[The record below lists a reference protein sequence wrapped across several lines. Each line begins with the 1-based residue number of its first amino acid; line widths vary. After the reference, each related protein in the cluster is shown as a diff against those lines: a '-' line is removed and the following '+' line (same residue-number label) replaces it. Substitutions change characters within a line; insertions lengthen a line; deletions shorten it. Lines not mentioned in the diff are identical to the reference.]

1 MPTFGAVDVQYRDDG
16 TATAA
21 AVTYT
26 DQRFS
31 VLTDC
36 HIVEMR
42 DVAAYVPGSF
52 FQRELPAIRA
62 VLAAAGV
69 PDLLIV
75 DGYVDLDPDGR
86 PGLGA
91 HVHDAFAI
99 PIIGVAKNPF
109 RAATHAVA
117 IRRGDAI
124 KPLYVTSIGIE
135 RALAADMVTNM
146 AGKYR
151 MPDALRK
158 VDALARGNETGS

>member
-1 MPTFGAVDVQYRDDG
+1 MPTFGAVDVQYRDDR

-21 AVTYT
+21 GVTYA

-36 HIVEMR
+36 HVVEMR
-42 DVAAYVPGSF
+42 DVAVYVPGSF

-62 VLAAAGV
+62 VLAAAGM
-69 PDLLIV
+69 PILLIV

-86 PGLGA
+86 PGLGM
-91 HVHDAFAI
+91 HVHEAFGI

-109 RAATHAVA
+109 RAATHAIA
-117 IRRGDAI
+117 IRRGEAV
-124 KPLYVTSIGIE
+124 KPLYVTSVGIN
-135 RALAADMVTNM
+135 RTDAADMVANM

-158 VDALARGNETGS
+158 VDALARGNA